1 MRKNNFNIILFLIS
15 IFLFMSTV
23 TIYSKDKDKDDKDK
37 KDKKE
42 KDEKI
47 KDKDILVDDFVINI
61 IKSDIIYSE
70 NEKFINNIENI
81 NKEKNKINKIISLYK
96 LLEELLGESDNI
108 KRDIKISTP
117 GKSAE
122 NIRQKYLYTK
132 NNLDFI
138 IKEGDNVLD
147 TFNNEEKNLTTQ
159 QIGAINKSNKILTK
173 TLSIIDND
181 LNKVADNEDI
191 FNKMKIVEKEMQ
203 VLYRQYRAIE
213 WLFVEK

>member
-191 FNKMKIVEKEMQ
+191 FNKMKILEKEMQ